1 MDEIEGDVLEILV
14 YLHRAEIIAGLS
26 LRHAE
31 RTENEIPCRRHERG
45 ARLLR
50 ARRPDGDLSL
60 LFRENAQALIEVTGR
75 GRVQHQPVKNKFLL
89 HGTQVSSLK
98 P

>member
-14 YLHRAEIIAGLS
+14 HLHRAEIIAGPS

-31 RTENEIPCRRHERG
+31 RTEDEIPCRRHERG
-45 ARLLR
+45 TRLLR

-60 LFRENAQALIEVTGR
+60 LLRENTEPLIKITGR

-89 HGTQVSSLK
+89 HGAQVSSLK